1 MEQKT
6 SDEQFFVDNMLLV
19 EPEILLS
26 FVNYMGSPIYR
37 CIGWRSL
44 RFQMSTLRV

>member
-37 CIGWRSL
+37 CIG
-44 RFQMSTLRV
+44 